1 MRNKQQGGNISFGHR
16 YLLSKSSEEQWEC
29 QGLVCS
35 WLPPKHLSSLPLFL
49 IRAPSW
55 VFLLSPRGA
64 TLGCD
69 KSASAPQVTNQ
80 HSPGKNNSKA
90 QTTRGSEQPEGSVA
104 SRKNGLHQKQ
114 RAVNHHCLPA
124 SQRSR
129 SERLFQSLLR
139 TNCSCCA
146 KGTLSIKRK
155 RAVTLE
161 LGSTNSLCFTLLES
175 IQGIKLGNGYLVL
188 LRLEKTNQYIMKL
201 HKKQRE
207 TDRRKHIP
215 KTSPILLPWKM
226 KVFCP
231 LL

>member
-114 RAVNHHCLPA
+114 RAVNHRCLPA
-124 SQRSR
+124 PALAFREIISKPLAHK
-129 SERLFQSLLR
+129 LFLL
-139 TNCSCCA
+139 C
-146 KGTLSIKRK
+146 KGDFIDKEEMR
-155 RAVTLE
+155 
-161 LGSTNSLCFTLLES
+161 C
-175 IQGIKLGNGYLVL
+175 
-188 LRLEKTNQYIMKL
+188 
-201 HKKQRE
+201 H
-207 TDRRKHIP
+207 
-215 KTSPILLPWKM
+215 PWAG
-226 KVFCP
+226 FD
-231 LL
+231 